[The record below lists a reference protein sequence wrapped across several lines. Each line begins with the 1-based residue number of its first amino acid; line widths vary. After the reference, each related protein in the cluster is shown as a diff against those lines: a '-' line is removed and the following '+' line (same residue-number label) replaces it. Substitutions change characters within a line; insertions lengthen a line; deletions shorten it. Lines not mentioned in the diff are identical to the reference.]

1 MDDIA
6 QVTADELDEWI
17 DRCVVMAKRARQA
30 ANVFRSNDFPDEG
43 AYIDANWDT
52 SIASPNAQYKRLQSE
67 AREAIAQAE
76 DGRQAYDCLIKTFKA
91 LKKEVD
97 AVVGDSK

>member
-52 SIASPNAQYKRLQSE
+52 SIASPNAQYRRLQSE
-67 AREAIAQAE
+67 ARWAIASAKDDRPAYIRPRDKDLQGAE
-76 DGRQAYDCLIKTFKA
+76 EGGRCC
-91 LKKEVD
+91 
-97 AVVGDSK
+97 GG

>member
-1 MDDIA
+1 
-6 QVTADELDEWI
+6 
-17 DRCVVMAKRARQA
+17 MAKRARQA

-67 AREAIAQAE
+67 ARWAIASAKDDPRFRTSRSRDVLHVQPRLLPLA
-76 DGRQAYDCLIKTFKA
+76 
-91 LKKEVD
+91 
-97 AVVGDSK
+97 